1 MSLAACAT
9 CWTVAWNFRLTER
22 RMKCAPS
29 STASRKATSGR
40 LFANEPKVNWRTRS
54 LPAVLKFA
62 MSDPAIAVRGLTK
75 IFPVPLHRQSIVA
88 VRDLD
93 LCVEPGEVYGL
104 LGPNGS
110 GKSTTLKIILG
121 LVSPT
126 RGQTE
131 IFGHDSRLF
140 ESREAVGF
148 LPENPYFYKYLTG
161 EETLRFFGRLCG
173 LSGARLKKRIDE
185 LLELVGLTNAR
196 DRRLGTYS
204 KGMLQR
210 IGLAQA
216 LINEPKLVLL
226 DEPTAGVDP
235 AGSREIRNLIVD
247 LKRSGITVLLSSH
260 LLAQVQEICDRVA
273 ILANGVLVREGQ
285 LAELIAIENQ
295 TEFVVANAS
304 SHLVEEIESLIG
316 RSNAQLIERRRSTT
330 TLERLFLDAT
340 DNHEA
345 ANKLRNTN

>member
-1 MSLAACAT
+1 MIDAA
-9 CWTVAWNFRLTER
+9 VAVSGLT
-22 RMKCAPS
+22 
-29 STASRKATSGR
+29 
-40 LFANEPKVNWRTRS
+40 KVFPVPFHRQ
-54 LPAVLKFA
+54 PIV
-62 MSDPAIAVRGLTK
+62 AVRGL
-75 IFPVPLHRQSIVA
+75 
-88 VRDLD
+88 DLR
-93 LCVEPGEVYGL
+93 VQAGEVYGL

-126 RGQTE
+126 RGHTE
-131 IFGHDSRLF
+131 IFGHDSRLV

-260 LLAQVQEICDRVA
+260 LLAQVQEICVRVA

-340 DNHEA
+340 KNHEA
-345 ANKLRNTN
+345 RNK